1 MFPGGIGAFVVSF
14 YALRR
19 ALRSGRVVSAVLVVA
34 AVGLMF
40 VPGGQIAG
48 SAILYGVVSGAVMG
62 MATTA
67 VLSDLKDTA
76 FKTETKAGD

>member
-1 MFPGGIGAFVVSF
+1 MRFLFLFYVV
-14 YALRR
+14 RR
-19 ALRSGRVVSAVLVVA
+19 DLRSGRVVSAVLVVA

-62 MATTA
+62 MAASA
-67 VLSDLKDTA
+67 VIMDVKDAATG
-76 FKTETKAGD
+76 TETKAGD